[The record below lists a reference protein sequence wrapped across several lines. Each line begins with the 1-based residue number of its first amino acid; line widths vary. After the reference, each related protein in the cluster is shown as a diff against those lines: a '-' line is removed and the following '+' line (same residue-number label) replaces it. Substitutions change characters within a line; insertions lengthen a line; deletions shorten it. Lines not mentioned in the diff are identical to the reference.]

1 MTFGDD
7 AVDRLCRRL
16 GSRRALLAGAAALG
30 LAPAA
35 RPAAARNKT
44 KQPKP
49 CTITTSQELDDAL
62 ANAKSGGTLRL
73 CAGTFTGHFHVAK
86 RVNLLGDPGGTILD
100 SDGTDRALTL
110 DTGGGT
116 VVSNLTIRGKSAGIG
131 NGGCVYTAVP
141 VTFRNCLLT
150 GGSAQNGGG
159 LYIDSEGAAT
169 LEGTV
174 VNKGVAGNEGGGVY
188 NGGRLVVRAGSK
200 IGGST
205 ADGNVSQL
213 GGGLSNNGTAKFA
226 KGTLVTGNRTFSSDL
241 PGGGIYVAR
250 SAALRLATKVI
261 VADNT
266 PDNCVGQPGQP
277 IKNCVE

>member
-35 RPAAARNKT
+35 RPAAAQAK

-86 RVNLLGDPGGTILD
+86 RVNLVGDPGGTILD

-150 GGSAQNGGG
+150 GGNAQNGGG

-174 VNKGVAGNEGGGVY
+174 VNKSVAGNEGGGVY
-188 NGGRLVVRAGSK
+188 NGGRLVVRSRSR

-241 PGGGIYVAR
+241 PGGGIYMAR
-250 SAALRLATKVI
+250 SATVRLATKVI

-266 PDNCVGQPGQP
+266 PTNCTGQP
-277 IKNCVE
+277 IKNCIE